1 MFSAQ
6 EKRHEK
12 GKMKCIWSKIHISKK
27 KTKKLCQQQQQQELG
42 ETQGKIL
49 FVTVCSAAQ
58 QGP

>member
-1 MFSAQ
+1 MHLVQ
-6 EKRHEK
+6 NTYL
-12 GKMKCIWSKIHISKK
+12 KK
-27 KTKKLCQQQQQQELG
+27 KTKKLCQQQQQQQQDLG